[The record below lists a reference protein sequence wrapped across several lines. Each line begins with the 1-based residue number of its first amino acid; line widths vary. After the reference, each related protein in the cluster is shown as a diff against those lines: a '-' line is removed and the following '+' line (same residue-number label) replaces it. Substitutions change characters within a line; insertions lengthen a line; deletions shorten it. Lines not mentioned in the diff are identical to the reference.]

1 MDEMTGAEFAGQ
13 NALFGMTRE
22 ELAWLMEDLGQPKYR
37 AVQLGDALY
46 KQRVGSLEEM
56 TTLPV
61 GLREAMAKPTSRY
74 SSHLEGLRVEEFQ
87 HALGSVGA
95 EAGRHCV
102 AFIGV

>member
-1 MDEMTGAEFAGQ
+1 MGS
-13 NALFGMTRE
+13 LFGMTRE

-46 KQRVGSLEEM
+46 KQRVGSLAEI

-74 SSHLEGLRVEEFQ
+74 SSHLGRWRV
-87 HALGSVGA
+87 
-95 EAGRHCV
+95 
-102 AFIGV
+102 